1 MTRLATTPAIL
12 GILIGGMLAAGLA
25 AGCGSNQVAIGSQ
38 NIDAQVAGLDATA
51 GRDAPAG
58 GNGGSAT
65 GGATGGV
72 LGAGGVAPAGGTV
85 GAGGAAGTGGVA
97 PAGGTVGTGG
107 ISPTGG
113 TIGSGGT
120 VAAGG
125 ATPTGGTTR
134 TGGNTPTGGNTDSG
148 GIARTGGAAAS
159 GGATRT
165 GGVAGTGGAG
175 GGSVETCGGVF
186 KQICSNDHFCDL
198 EPGSCNVADAT
209 GTCVVNTGVMC
220 QMVVVPVCGCN
231 GKTYNNDCE
240 RQAAGVSKQSD
251 GACPTADAG
260 AGGSTG
266 TGGVTGTGGITGSGG
281 VTGSGGASQ
290 TDVGKTC
297 GGISGVSC
305 AMGTVCDLPVGSCN
319 VADATGTCVLASQCS
334 SLPAC
339 GCDGKTYPTDCY
351 RQDSGMPKKSDGAC
365 FTPTLPAACLTDAD
379 CCVAMDQCMAKAYL
393 VGRIEYEAMAASL
406 LNVDSMEWCP
416 PCAQP
421 MVQVQC
427 KGGFCAGEKIPVV
440 SGYYPSMLMS
450 SHCGYISVSDAGAP
464 TSSAH
469 AAVDAGTGADA
480 GPSIWSCSSH

>member
-1 MTRLATTPAIL
+1 MTRLATTPAIR
-12 GILIGGMLAAGLA
+12 GILIGGLAMAGVL

-38 NIDAQVAGLDATA
+38 NIDAQVTGLDATV

-72 LGAGGVAPAGGTV
+72 VGTGGVAPTGGTV

-165 GGVAGTGGAG
+165 GGVAGTGGADG
-175 GGSVETCGGVF
+175 GTGKTCGGLAGVT
-186 KQICSNDHFCDL
+186 CPTGEFC
-198 EPGSCNVADAT
+198 EMPTGSCNVADAT
-209 GTCVVNTGVMC
+209 GTCVAKGTSSNC
-220 QMVVVPVCGCN
+220 PAFIIAPEPACGCD
-231 GKTYNNDCE
+231 GITYYDDCY
-240 RQAAGVSKQSD
+240 RQSAGVLKAYD
-251 GACPTADAG
+251 GACVV
-260 AGGSTG
+260 S
-266 TGGVTGTGGITGSGG
+266 
-281 VTGSGGASQ
+281 
-290 TDVGKTC
+290 C
-297 GGISGVSC
+297 GGVSC
-305 AMGTVCDLPVGSCN
+305 PTGQFFCELPAGSCN
-319 VADATGTCVLASQCS
+319 AADATGTCVLKNGGSCGDG
-334 SLPAC
+334 PAC
-339 GCDGKTYPTDCY
+339 GCDGKSYPVDCY
-351 RQDSGMPKKSDGAC
+351 RQESGVSKKSDGAC

-427 KGGFCAGEKIPVV
+427 KGGFCAGEKISYV

-450 SHCGYISVSDAGAP
+450 SHCGYISASDAGAP
-464 TSSAH
+464 TASAH

-480 GPSIWSCSSH
+480 GPSIWSCGSH